1 MGRATQGVRLIN
13 LKKNDEIAAIAKVQ
27 VEEEL
32 EDEVELDEEGN
43 PIVVENTNENNETQA
58 EETPAEDPNNE

>member
-1 MGRATQGVRLIN
+1 
-13 LKKNDEIAAIAKVQ
+13 
-27 VEEEL
+27 L
-32 EDEVELDEEGN
+32 ENEVELDEEGN

>member
-1 MGRATQGVRLIN
+1 M
-13 LKKNDEIAAIAKVQ
+13 KKNDEIAAIAKVE

-32 EDEVELDEEGN
+32 EDEVELDEDGN
-43 PIVVENTNENNETQA
+43 PIVVENADNTNETQA